1 MFGILSVLVKQ
12 WRVTCVLYLP
22 LYLNPLVSAMV
33 SAISINASVCPWT
46 NFTVSSI
53 DVIHVVSWLL
63 CLKANM
69 KRNSKNIAFDP
80 WLFLDG
86 PPQNAQR
93 KPVGKILDKQS
104 CFKRRRP
111 SRPLCILFLT
121 LNHLSSAKWK
131 HMSKPLRFVYLKDT
145 LSSSLLSLRISFWAW
160 ADVQAKITHALP
172 DVRDLRTSGNGCY
185 QSPSFLRPRD
195 QKKRRLWG
203 REWHFSSFHKTLA
216 HALLVTVSL

>member
-33 SAISINASVCPWT
+33 SAISINASVCLWT

-69 KRNSKNIAFDP
+69 KRNSKNIAIDP

-93 KPVGKILDKQS
+93 KPVGKILDKLAIVFEAATA
-104 CFKRRRP
+104 FKAALY
-111 SRPLCILFLT
+111 SLFNSKSSIFSEVKTHVKASSICLLEGYT
-121 LNHLSSAKWK
+121 L
-131 HMSKPLRFVYLKDT
+131 
-145 LSSSLLSLRISFWAW
+145 LLSP
-160 ADVQAKITHALP
+160 LP
-172 DVRDLRTSGNGCY
+172 QD
-185 QSPSFLRPRD
+185 
-195 QKKRRLWG
+195 
-203 REWHFSSFHKTLA
+203 
-216 HALLVTVSL
+216 